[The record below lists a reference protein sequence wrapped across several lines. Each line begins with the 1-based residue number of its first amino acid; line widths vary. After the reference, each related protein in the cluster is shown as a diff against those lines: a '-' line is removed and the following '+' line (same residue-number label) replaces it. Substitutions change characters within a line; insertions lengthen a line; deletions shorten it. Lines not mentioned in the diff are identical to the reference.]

1 MHSPRLVRSAMILS
15 LLFGALEARA
25 QDVFVGAWN
34 IHFTPDAAS
43 TQNGAKSFR
52 DAALF
57 HNNELSSEAFA
68 MYGFHTVLYT
78 VPTDAPSTF
87 TASMSS
93 SNQGTLQ
100 WTGRRDGARI
110 VGTLEWVKPNG
121 VVYRYTL
128 SGERLPEDDS

>member
-15 LLFGALEARA
+15 LLFGALETRA

-34 IHFTPDAAS
+34 IHFTPDSAS
-43 TQNGAKSFR
+43 TQNGAKPFK

-68 MYGFHTVLYT
+68 MYGFHTVPYT
-78 VPTDAPSTF
+78 VPSEAPSTF

-93 SNQGTLQ
+93 SSQGTLQ
-100 WTGRRDGARI
+100 WTGRRQ
-110 VGTLEWVKPNG
+110 GTGIIGQLKWVKPNG
-121 VVYRYTL
+121 IVYTYTL
-128 SGERLPEDDS
+128 SGERLADDDS